1 MRECNKERVCTGKVV
16 FMLAKDHLLSKL
28 VVKGNLQ

>member
-1 MRECNKERVCTGKVV
+1 MRECNKELVCTGKVV

-28 VVKGNLQ
+28 VVEGNLQ